1 MKCSAGAPSGSPTAS
16 PFVRREWIEIISS
29 GNPETERGSPFV
41 RREWIEMI
49 SSGVL
54 SLAAKAS
61 PFVRREWI
69 EISFHT
75 TSIAYLTVSLREKGV
90 D

>member
-1 MKCSAGAPSGSPTAS
+1 M
-16 PFVRREWIEIISS
+16 
-29 GNPETERGSPFV
+29 SPFV

-69 EISFHT
+69 EINQQDRDCKRQR
-75 TSIAYLTVSLREKGV
+75 VSLREKGV